1 MNNSGK
7 FKEISSSSKW
17 EMVKVAT
24 LEFCSIQK
32 HFIRDI
38 RAKFY
43 IPNSPQSPDIGQN
56 SDGGICDFRVSS

>member
-1 MNNSGK
+1 
-7 FKEISSSSKW
+7 
-17 EMVKVAT
+17 MVKVAT

-43 IPNSPQSPDIGQN
+43 IPNSPQSPYIGQN